1 MMHGAAWAAYH
12 DRVAATERS
21 QGNPTGAAFYQR
33 EANRTRHSLSQLRGH
48 SAREGQAR
56 SSLARSAPCAGSD
69 LFAASGLV
77 EQRAGNRE
85 ANGLRCCVESVPVH
99 AASNATEM
107 GAVS

>member
-1 MMHGAAWAAYH
+1 MIDMLQGAAWAAYH

-21 QGNPTGAAFYQR
+21 EGNPTGATFYQR
-33 EANRTRHSLSQLRGH
+33 QANRARHPLFQLRGH

-56 SSLARSAPCAGSD
+56 SSLARLAPCAGGD

-77 EQRAGNRE
+77 EQRAGDRE

-99 AASNATEM
+99 ANG
-107 GAVS
+107 GAR